1 MGDTVVSINDSIT
14 VTAAGKDNGTIK
26 RYLWAKY
33 GRVYSDTTT
42 ADSLKIAY
50 PDSGRYVV
58 RVIAIDDDGVYSLAD
73 SSIIRVTLGSP
84 EVTSMHDT
92 VVSLSTTS
100 TALVNVQA
108 KDINLGGSI
117 QKYYWD
123 INNNG
128 WDDSTDSP
136 SYMVAST
143 AGGVVV
149 VRWAVRDNDGLFTCD
164 TFTVLFNRPPS
175 SVTLTSPTSN
185 TSWVT
190 YDYSTGKGTLPL
202 TLSATDPDGASDSLW
217 FILFTGTASNSLIQI
232 YSGKA
237 SSCTIPGIDSSSNVY
252 YRLVVKDFFGD
263 SGVCAGSFVAPFP
276 LPPPPQGM
284 VLIPAKDS
292 SFSMGY
298 DSWDMKPVHTVSF
311 THDFWMDTTEV
322 TQNDFAAL
330 MGFNPSKFP
339 LIIKGPVENVTW
351 FDAALYCNKRS
362 KRDGLDTVYTYT
374 KKSMAGDSCTGLT
387 GILTDY
393 SKNGY
398 RLPTEAEWEYACRA
412 GTSTTYYW
420 GSGDIDKYAWFNAN
434 SGATIR
440 PVAQK
445 LPNHFGLYDMS
456 GNAWEWC
463 NDYYGSY
470 KSGAQTDPHGPLP
483 YFECVIRG
491 GAWNYNDDYLSSTN
505 RSRNLPHNSSG
516 FRCVRLQVI

>member
-1 MGDTVVSINDSIT
+1 
-14 VTAAGKDNGTIK
+14 
-26 RYLWAKY
+26 
-33 GRVYSDTTT
+33 
-42 ADSLKIAY
+42 
-50 PDSGRYVV
+50 
-58 RVIAIDDDGVYSLAD
+58 
-73 SSIIRVTLGSP
+73 
-84 EVTSMHDT
+84 
-92 VVSLSTTS
+92 
-100 TALVNVQA
+100 
-108 KDINLGGSI
+108 
-117 QKYYWD
+117 
-123 INNNG
+123 
-128 WDDSTDSP
+128 
-136 SYMVAST
+136 
-143 AGGVVV
+143 
-149 VRWAVRDNDGLFTCD
+149 
-164 TFTVLFNRPPS
+164 
-175 SVTLTSPTSN
+175 
-185 TSWVT
+185 
-190 YDYSTGKGTLPL
+190 
-202 TLSATDPDGASDSLW
+202 
-217 FILFTGTASNSLIQI
+217 
-232 YSGKA
+232 
-237 SSCTIPGIDSSSNVY
+237 
-252 YRLVVKDFFGD
+252 
-263 SGVCAGSFVAPFP
+263 
-276 LPPPPQGM
+276 M